1 MRRFPALIEKL
12 KPIFTVSGS
21 NGKVVRTI
29 VPKKPVNE
37 NISESETM
45 KKMEETVEPMVALSR
60 PPPFSPFVG
69 PVLMYSLLQSWTS
82 SRDED
87 G

>member
-1 MRRFPALIEKL
+1 MK
-12 KPIFTVSGS
+12 
-21 NGKVVRTI
+21 TI
-29 VPKKPVNE
+29 VPKKLGNVN
-37 NISESETM
+37 NSERETI
-45 KKMEETVEPMVALSR
+45 KKIEETVEPMVALSR

-69 PVLMYSLLQSWTS
+69 PLLMYSLLQTWS

>member
-1 MRRFPALIEKL
+1 MQRFPALIEKL
-12 KPIFTVSGS
+12 KPIFPVSGP

-29 VPKKPVNE
+29 VPKKLGNE
-37 NISESETM
+37 NHSERETI
-45 KKMEETVEPMVALSR
+45 KKIEETVEPLVAFSR
-60 PPPFSPFVG
+60 PPPFSPFIG
-69 PVLMYSLLQSWTS
+69 PLLMYSLFQSWS